1 MIITILMN
9 FKLSVSLILLF
20 ALTLSP
26 IGCATSP
33 ETDKPAAKA
42 AIDAL
47 AEKNAAVTEQAT
59 AKAAMDKAISSDAE
73 KYAAADLDVAK
84 IIWETAEARMKEE
97 KYVEAKQSYVA
108 ARAAFDKA
116 TATATVEEGKKVAA
130 TEANAAVANL
140 EKAWENLK
148 AAANNVKKKIKD
160 KEMRDDWAAFTKT
173 FTEDIKAT
181 KQKIVTDPAGAKA
194 NIDELMSIIERW
206 NAAFKELLTP
216 PKPKATKSEAKPS
229 KTTKK

>member
-1 MIITILMN
+1 MSGTPVMN
-9 FKLSVSLILLF
+9 FKLSVLLMIIL

-42 AIDAL
+42 AVDAL
-47 AEKNAAVTEQAT
+47 AEKYTAVTEQST
-59 AKAAMDKAISSDAE
+59 TKAAMDTAISSGAE
-73 KYAAADLDVAK
+73 KYAAADLDAAK
-84 IIWETAEARMKEE
+84 KIWETAEAQMKEE
-97 KYVEAKQSYVA
+97 KYMEAKQSYVA

-116 TATATVEEGKKVAA
+116 TAAVEEGKKLAA

-148 AAANNVKKKIKD
+148 AAAKNVKKKMKD
-160 KEMRDDWAAFTKT
+160 KEMIDDWAAFTKT
-173 FTEDIKAT
+173 FAEDLKAT
-181 KQKIVTDPAGAKA
+181 KNKIVSDPAGAKA
-194 NIDELMSIIERW
+194 NIGELESIIGRW
-206 NAAFKELLTP
+206 DSAFKELLAP

-229 KTTKK
+229 NTLKK